1 MRVLVCWKAGDRAI
15 RSERVNSRRVVQ
27 MSAAVIDSDN
37 LAAASFPKGEDTRWI
52 TENRI
57 LWNEGHRKTE
67 ECELVYEV
75 SWVSELNAWRS
86 FLRSQ
91 RWLEANR

>member
-1 MRVLVCWKAGDRAI
+1 
-15 RSERVNSRRVVQ
+15 
-27 MSAAVIDSDN
+27 MSASAIQIENVPG
-37 LAAASFPKGEDTRWI
+37 ASFPKGTDMHWI

-57 LWNEGHRKTE
+57 LWNEEHRKTE

-91 RWLEANR
+91 RWFEASR

>member
-1 MRVLVCWKAGDRAI
+1 
-15 RSERVNSRRVVQ
+15 
-27 MSAAVIDSDN
+27 MSASVLQIEN
-37 LAAASFPKGEDTRWI
+37 LAAASFPKGTNTHWI

-57 LWNEGHRKTE
+57 LWNEEHRNAE

-75 SWVSELNAWRS
+75 SWISELNAWRS

-91 RWLEANR
+91 RWFEAPR

>member
-1 MRVLVCWKAGDRAI
+1 
-15 RSERVNSRRVVQ
+15 
-27 MSAAVIDSDN
+27 MSASAIQIEN
-37 LAAASFPKGEDTRWI
+37 LAAASFLMGTDTHWI
-52 TENRI
+52 RENRI

-91 RWLEANR
+91 RWLKATR